1 MSTSAIVL
9 GGGHVPVLHSSHAC
23 FMSEE
28 PTPQPNR
35 RGLLGSIPFWF
46 MTGGL
51 AAGYGTCATMG
62 GRYLFPEGGESV
74 AWMFLGAVDDFE
86 PGGSLDY
93 KAPNGQKIA
102 VARQGTSGG
111 VEDFVALS
119 IGRATTTGSSARAT
133 TARSTRTASA
143 SRVRRVTQASP
154 CPNSRCACRTDCCSS
169 RSPSQ
174 DSRPQI
180 VRIACNRSNPRCR
193 RARATTPVSETVLRT
208 RARWPDEIPRR
219 LDQRTDPDHRR
230 PAS

>member
-119 IGRATTTGSSARAT
+119 
-133 TARSTRTASA
+133 STCPHLGCQVHWEGDNDRFFCPCHNGAFDKDGVGISGPPGDAGQSLPQFPLRVQNGLLFIQVAVAGLASA
-143 SRVRRVTQASP
+143 DRPHRLQQIESQVSP
-154 CPNSRCACRTDCCSS
+154 GAGHDPCLGDRP
-169 RSPSQ
+169 P
-174 DSRPQI
+174 DSGEM
-180 VRIACNRSNPRCR
+180 A
-193 RARATTPVSETVLRT
+193 
-208 RARWPDEIPRR
+208 
-219 LDQRTDPDHRR
+219 
-230 PAS
+230 